1 MIAVP
6 DPNPYAPSSALDK
19 MDKDAHLR
27 YVAARRWQ
35 VQRDQQ
41 RRRSRQQPDRV
52 ADRVKQIRE
61 LRPGRAVANSL
72 SPVYNMFTDGF
83 LRRR

>member
-6 DPNPYAPSSALDK
+6 DPNLYAPSSALDK
-19 MDKDAHLR
+19 MDKEAHMR

-35 VQRDQQ
+35 VQQEQERK
-41 RRRSRQQPDRV
+41 RQASKPANQ
-52 ADRVKQIRE
+52 VKLIRE

>member
-6 DPNPYAPSSALDK
+6 DPNLYAPSSALDK
-19 MDKDAHLR
+19 MDKEAHMR

-35 VQRDQQ
+35 VQQEQERK
-41 RRRSRQQPDRV
+41 RQASKP
-52 ADRVKQIRE
+52 ANRVKLIRE

>member
-6 DPNPYAPSSALDK
+6 DPNPYAPSSALDR

-27 YVAARRWQ
+27 YVAARRWK
-35 VQRDQQ
+35 VQQEQQ
-41 RRRSRQQPDRV
+41 RKRQASKP
-52 ADRVKQIRE
+52 ANRVKLIRE
-61 LRPGRAVANSL
+61 LRPGRAVASSL
-72 SPVYNMFTDGF
+72 SPVYNMFNDRF